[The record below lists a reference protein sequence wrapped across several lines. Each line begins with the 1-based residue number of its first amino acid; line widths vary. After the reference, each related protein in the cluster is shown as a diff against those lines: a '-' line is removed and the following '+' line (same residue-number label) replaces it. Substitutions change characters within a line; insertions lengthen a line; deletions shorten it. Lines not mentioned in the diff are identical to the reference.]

1 MKFKL
6 ENPQHQI
13 TAIQSV
19 ADIFR
24 GMERNTYDNAH
35 NEDIHMN
42 VCSLSSQQIL
52 DNIQS
57 IIHENGVSDTQAFL
71 VNENDACIEMETGT
85 GKTLTYLQTA
95 YELFRQYGLSK
106 FIVLVPSVP
115 IRQGVI
121 DTFENFKEQL
131 SDKYDVTPDV
141 FVYDSSKI
149 SLLHDFITS
158 DNLQIMVLT
167 MAS

>member
-1 MKFKL
+1 
-6 ENPQHQI
+6 
-13 TAIQSV
+13 
-19 ADIFR
+19 
-24 GMERNTYDNAH
+24 
-35 NEDIHMN
+35 MN
-42 VCSLSSQQIL
+42 VCSLSNQQL
-52 DNIQS
+52 HNNIQS
-57 IIHENGVSDTQAFL
+57 IVLKNKVPETQAFL

-85 GKTLTYLQTA
+85 GKTLTYIQTA
-95 YELFRQYGLSK
+95 YELFKQYGLSK

-131 SDKYDVTPDV
+131 YDKYDVTPNV

-149 SLLHDFITS
+149 SLLNDFIKS

-167 MAS
+167 MASFKICLIICRILNLLLRHIL